1 MAVFELHIP
10 PHFFDSAK
18 AENHFESVSERIAK
32 AFLSG
37 IMNISPLLRG
47 DDKKGEPDY
56 ICGTDGYEVTF
67 AISSSLIPQIK
78 GVKALDGKKNNI
90 EESLIDAITDAA
102 DRKAAKTYSCVP
114 ALVIIAIDTLPTW
127 YHSLYFHEAD
137 SFAQLA
143 WRAGAAKRDKLFHD
157 LYEQYI
163 RTNKLKNIYV
173 IQPTFDGTFA
183 FYDIDLFAQKDDG
196 FLTHVK
202 ASNHKAF
209 PTYQLVD
216 AGKLADVSSFE
227 IKIVNYSFSE

>member
-10 PHFFDSAK
+10 PHFFDSAN

-56 ICGTDGYEVTF
+56 ICGEDGYEVTF

-127 YHSLYFHEAD
+127 YHSLYFHESD
-137 SFAQLA
+137 PFARMA
-143 WRAGAAKRDKLFHD
+143 WRVGVAKRDKLFHD

-163 RTNKLKNIYV
+163 RPNKLKNVYI

-183 FYDIDLFAQKDDG
+183 FYDIDLFAQKNDS

-202 ASNHKAF
+202 ASNPKAF
-209 PTYQLVD
+209 PNYQLVD

-227 IKIVNYSFSE
+227 IKIVNYTIDE

>member
-1 MAVFELHIP
+1 MAIFELRIP

-56 ICGTDGYEVTF
+56 ICGADGYEVTF

-127 YHSLYFHEAD
+127 YHSLYFHESD
-137 SFAQLA
+137 PFARMA
-143 WRAGAAKRDKLFHD
+143 WRVGAAKRDKLFHD

-163 RTNKLKNIYV
+163 RTNKLKNIYI

-183 FYDIDLFAQKDDG
+183 FYNINEFAQNNEN

-202 ASNHKAF
+202 ASTPTAF
-209 PTYQLVD
+209 PTYQLID

-227 IKIVNYSFSE
+227 IRIVNYTIDE

>member
-18 AENHFESVSERIAK
+18 AENYFESVSERISK
-32 AFLSG
+32 AFLSE
-37 IMNISPLLRG
+37 IMGISPLVRG
-47 DDKKGEPDY
+47 DDKQGEPDY
-56 ICGTDGYEVTF
+56 ICGEDGYEVTF

-90 EESLIDAITDAA
+90 EESLICAITDAA

-127 YHSLYFHEAD
+127 YHSLYFHESD
-137 SFAQLA
+137 PFAQMA
-143 WRAGAAKRDKLFHD
+143 WRVGAAKRDKLFND
-157 LYEQYI
+157 LSAQYI
-163 RTNKLKNIYV
+163 RTNKLKNILI

-183 FYDIDLFAQKDDG
+183 FYNIGEFAQKNEN

-202 ASNHKAF
+202 VSKPKAF

-216 AGKLADVSSFE
+216 VGELADVSSFE
-227 IKIVNYSFSE
+227 IKIVNYTID

>member
-1 MAVFELHIP
+1 MAVFELRIP
-10 PHFFDSAK
+10 PYFFDSAK
-18 AENHFESVSERIAK
+18 AENHFESVSERISK

-47 DDKKGEPDY
+47 DDKQSEPDY
-56 ICGTDGYEVTF
+56 ICGEDGYEVTF

-90 EESLIDAITDAA
+90 EESLICAITDAA

-114 ALVIIAIDTLPTW
+114 ELVIIAIDTLPTW
-127 YHSLYFHEAD
+127 YHSLYFHED
-137 SFAQLA
+137 DLFAQMA
-143 WRAGAAKRDKLFHD
+143 WRVGAAKRDKLFHD
-157 LYEQYI
+157 LYDKYI
-163 RTNKLKNIYV
+163 CTDKLKNIYI

-183 FYDIDLFAQKDDG
+183 FYDINNFIKKDKN

-202 ASNHKAF
+202 VDNPKAF

-216 AGKLADVSSFE
+216 AGDLDDVTSFE
-227 IKIVNYSFSE
+227 IKIVNYTINE

>member
-10 PHFFDSAK
+10 PHFFDSAN

-32 AFLSG
+32 TFLSG
-37 IMNISPLLRG
+37 IMNISPLIRG
-47 DDKKGEPDY
+47 DDKQGEPDY
-56 ICGTDGYEVTF
+56 ICGENGYEVTF

-90 EESLIDAITDAA
+90 EESLVSTIIDAAE
-102 DRKAAKTYSCVP
+102 RKASKKYSCVP

-127 YHSLYFHEAD
+127 YHSLYFQD
-137 SFAQLA
+137 TDPFARLA
-143 WRAGAAKRDKLFHD
+143 WRAGAAKRDKLFYD

-163 RTNKLKNIYV
+163 RTNKLKNIYI

-183 FYDIDLFAQKDDG
+183 FYDINLFAQKGDA

-202 ASNHKAF
+202 ASNPKAF
-209 PTYQLVD
+209 PTYRIID
-216 AGKLADVSSFE
+216 AGNLGDVSSFK
-227 IKIVNYSFSE
+227 IKIVNYAFNK

>member
-1 MAVFELHIP
+1 MAVFELRIP
-10 PHFFDSAK
+10 PHFFDSAN

-32 AFLSG
+32 AFLSS
-37 IMNISPLLRG
+37 IMNIFPLIRG
-47 DDKKGEPDY
+47 DDKQGEPDY
-56 ICGTDGYEVTF
+56 ICGKDGYEVTF

-90 EESLIDAITDAA
+90 EESLICAIIDAA
-102 DRKAAKTYSCVP
+102 ERKAAKTYSCVP
-114 ALVIIAIDTLPTW
+114 ALVIITIDTLPTW
-127 YHSLYFHEAD
+127 YHSLYFCEAD
-137 SFAQLA
+137 LFARIA
-143 WRAGAAKRDKLFHD
+143 WRAGTAKRDKLFRD

-163 RTNKLKNIYV
+163 RTNKLKNIYI

-202 ASNHKAF
+202 ASNPKAF

-227 IKIVNYSFSE
+227 IKIVNYTINE